1 MQAENRSPSSIEEM
15 GSAGLYMLHLGALV
29 NLS

>member
-1 MQAENRSPSSIEEM
+1 MQAENRSPSIEEM
-15 GSAGLYMLHLGALV
+15 GSAGLYLVHLDALV

>member
-1 MQAENRSPSSIEEM
+1 MQAENRSPSIEEM
-15 GSAGLYMLHLGALV
+15 DSAGLYMLHLGALV